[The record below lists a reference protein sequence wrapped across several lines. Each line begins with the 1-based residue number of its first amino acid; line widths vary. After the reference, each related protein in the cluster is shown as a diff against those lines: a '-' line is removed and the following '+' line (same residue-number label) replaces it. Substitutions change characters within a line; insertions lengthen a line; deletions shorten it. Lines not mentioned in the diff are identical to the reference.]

1 MNSDNNSPSPTQI
14 ADRYK
19 NKLADVC
26 DADIDDVILVD
37 DGCLRLLIGNARGPD
52 LRAIF
57 DEVGDCEVTRIGGQ
71 LHLRTMAPV
80 TEVA

>member
-1 MNSDNNSPSPTQI
+1 MNADNNSPTQI

-19 NKLADVC
+19 NKLEDVC

-37 DGCLRLLIGNARGPD
+37 DGCLRLSLSNARSPD

-57 DEVGDCEVTRIGGQ
+57 DAVGNCEVTRIGGQ

-80 TEVA
+80 AEVAK